1 MGGAPVPFM
10 ERRRFARLSVILPV
24 KYTTAATESG
34 DPYQG
39 QGLTRDISLSGSYFH
54 VDSPGPL
61 QPGRVISL
69 SIDTSLPSLDSRHTS
84 HFQARG
90 EVMRLEPPGSASPFY
105 GVAVNFLEGP
115 FFPPASA

>member
-1 MGGAPVPFM
+1 M

-24 KYTTAATESG
+24 KYTTAAAESG
-34 DPYQG
+34 EPYQG

-54 VDSPGPL
+54 VDFPGPL

-69 SIDTSLPSLDSRHTS
+69 TIGASLPALDSPDTS

-90 EVMRLEPPGSASPFY
+90 EVVRLEPPGSASPFY

-115 FFPPASA
+115 FFSPASA